1 METKYK
7 GLSVTDIRDIQKIR
21 FPKSEPF
28 EIEIERIS
36 VPEVNDLLINQI
48 TDRILKE
55 VRHDTEMSIIC
66 EMAIMWL
73 EEHKDIT
80 KTITK

>member
-1 METKYK
+1 MDAKYTR
-7 GLSVTDIRDIQKIR
+7 LSVTDIRDIQKNR

-36 VPEVNDLLINQI
+36 LPEVNDLLINQI
-48 TDRILKE
+48 TDRIIKE

-73 EEHKDIT
+73 KEHRDIT